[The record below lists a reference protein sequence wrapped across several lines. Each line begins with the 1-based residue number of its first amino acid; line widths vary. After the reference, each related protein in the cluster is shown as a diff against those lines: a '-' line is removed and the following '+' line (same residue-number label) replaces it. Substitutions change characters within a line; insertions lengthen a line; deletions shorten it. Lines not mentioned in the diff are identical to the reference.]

1 MIRFAFLLI
10 SLVCS
15 CSFAES
21 NYRKDLENFA
31 QTLVFDKYHSQFIV
45 SENEKLSLKVAPL
58 DQRVN
63 YTECQTG
70 LVGEIVNDKI
80 KSTTSVKISCFDEVQ
95 WTTYL
100 RVRVS
105 LLKKTIVATTSLSK
119 GQILNQSNIASV
131 YMDKSR
137 IRNGGFTSP
146 ESLYGT
152 RLKRNLNADKVI
164 KSRDICFV
172 CKDDKVSILAT
183 KTGLSI
189 KAYGIA
195 LSDANI
201 GGTVKVK
208 NIRTQRIVIGTVSNL
223 KEVEVSF

>member
-1 MIRFAFLLI
+1 MI

-15 CSFAES
+15 YSFAES

-31 QTLVFDKYHSQFIV
+31 QTLVFDKYHSQYGV
-45 SENEKLSLKVAPL
+45 SENEKLLLKVAPL
-58 DQRVN
+58 DKRIN
-63 YTECQTG
+63 YPECQTG
-70 LVGEIVNDKI
+70 LVGEIVKDKI
-80 KSTTSVKISCFDEVQ
+80 KSTTSVKVSCFDEKQ
-95 WTTYL
+95 WTTYI
-100 RVRVS
+100 RVRVT
-105 LLKKTIVATTSLSK
+105 LLMKTIIVTTSLSK
-119 GQILNQSNIASV
+119 GQILNQSNIALV

-137 IRNGGFTSP
+137 IRNGSFNAL

-152 RLKRNLNADKVI
+152 RLKRNLNAERII
-164 KSRDICFV
+164 KDRDICFV
-172 CKDDKVSILAT
+172 CKGDKVSINAT

-189 KAYGIA
+189 RTYGIA

-208 NIRTQRIVIGTVSNL
+208 NSRTQRIVVGTVSNL